1 MNVRIL
7 RNGLEGIMK
16 RTIAIVVLCVG
27 LGLVSSSWAADNL
40 KEDAEIIIDKA
51 RLVMEEVKNAPDSG
65 PVYDLVRQSAGVAII
80 PDMFKG
86 GFIVGGSYGKG
97 VVLARKDGK
106 WSGPSFVYI
115 GAGSVGLQIGAQLTD
130 LILVV
135 IGQTTMDSF
144 LRSNFK
150 LGADAAVAA
159 GPLGA
164 QATAA
169 TDLYLKGGIYSYSRA
184 KGLFAGV
191 SLEGAGLGTEFDL
204 NRAYYQTTSNPKEI
218 LYSPVETPESAKKL
232 FEALNR
238 LLKE

>member
-1 MNVRIL
+1 
-7 RNGLEGIMK
+7 MK
-16 RTIAIVVLCVG
+16 KSIAITVLCVG
-27 LGLVSSSWAADNL
+27 LGLVFSPQALADNL
-40 KEDAEIIIDKA
+40 KEDAEVILSKA
-51 RLVMEEVKNAPDSG
+51 RIVIEEVKNASDSG
-65 PVYDLVRQSAGVAII
+65 MAYDLVRQSAGVAII

-97 VVLARKDGK
+97 VVVARKDGK

-115 GAGSVGLQIGAQLTD
+115 GAGSVGFQIGAQITD

-135 IGQTTMDSF
+135 IGQNTMDSF

-150 LGADAAVAA
+150 LGADAAIAV
-159 GPLGA
+159 GPVGA

-169 TDLYLKGGIYSYSRA
+169 TEILLKGGIYSYSRA

-204 NRAYYQTTSNPKEI
+204 NRAYYQTTSNPKDI
-218 LYSPVETPESAKKL
+218 LYGQVETPESAKKL
-232 FEALNR
+232 FEALDR
-238 LLKE
+238 FMKQ

>member
-1 MNVRIL
+1 
-7 RNGLEGIMK
+7 MK
-16 RTIAIVVLCVG
+16 KTIAVIALCFA
-27 LGLVSSSWAADNL
+27 LGPAFSPQVCADNL
-40 KEDAEIIIDKA
+40 KEDAEIIVNKA
-51 RLVMEEVKNAPDSG
+51 RLVIEEVKNAPDSG
-65 PVYDLVRQSAGVAII
+65 AAYDLIRQSAGVVII

-97 VVLARKDGK
+97 VVVARKDGK

-135 IGQTTMDSF
+135 IGQNTMESF

-150 LGADAAVAA
+150 LGADAAIAV
-159 GPLGA
+159 GPVGA

-169 TDLYLKGGIYSYSRA
+169 TEILLKGGIYSYSRS

-191 SLEGAGLGTEFDL
+191 SLEGAGMGAEFDL
-204 NRAYYQTTSNPKEI
+204 NRAYYQTTSNPREI
-218 LYSPVETPESAKKL
+218 LYGDVATPESGKKL
-232 FEALNR
+232 FDALSTFI
-238 LLKE
+238 KQ